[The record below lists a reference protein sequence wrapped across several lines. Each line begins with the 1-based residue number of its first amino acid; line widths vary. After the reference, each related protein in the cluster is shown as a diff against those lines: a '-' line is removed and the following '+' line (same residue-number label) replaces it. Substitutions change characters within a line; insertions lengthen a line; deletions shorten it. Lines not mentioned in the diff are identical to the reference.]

1 MRVSCCCCELL
12 YTTSDVTCETVVG
25 ADGLERQ
32 LLSLKGDSG
41 TMLSFQA
48 AAVTDFDA
56 NLLFVSRHYGDDRL
70 NGVRS
75 I

>member
-1 MRVSCCCCELL
+1 
-12 YTTSDVTCETVVG
+12 
-25 ADGLERQ
+25 
-32 LLSLKGDSG
+32 
-41 TMLSFQA
+41 MLSFQA